1 MAEQKRQPG
10 RPRKWSSDAE
20 RMRAARAAKR
30 EKRLAEEARQAER
43 RSLEAERDRS
53 SPTNETSIESRPGLN
68 PIEAQPGPRTE
79 HAECQMVIRT
89 LRDELAWRYELYDD
103 LALRQWVLERKY
115 ERALS
120 RLRSHDSDGIAWLE
134 EQLGAWEREV
144 EEKRLKGL
152 IEPYRQ
158 QARRWYE
165 EEFERQLELAQR
177 ASTE

>member
-1 MAEQKRQPG
+1 M
-10 RPRKWSSDAE
+10 SS
-20 RMRAARAAKR
+20 RI
-30 EKRLAEEARQAER
+30 
-43 RSLEAERDRS
+43 S
-53 SPTNETSIESRPGLN
+53 S
-68 PIEAQPGPRTE
+68 
-79 HAECQMVIRT
+79 
-89 LRDELAWRYELYDD
+89 
-103 LALRQWVLERKY
+103 
-115 ERALS
+115 
-120 RLRSHDSDGIAWLE
+120 DSDGIAWLE

>member
-1 MAEQKRQPG
+1 M
-10 RPRKWSSDAE
+10 
-20 RMRAARAAKR
+20 
-30 EKRLAEEARQAER
+30 
-43 RSLEAERDRS
+43 EAERDRS

-103 LALRQWVLERKY
+103 LALRQWVLEQKY

-120 RLRSHDSDGIAWLE
+120 RLRSHDSNGIAWLE

-152 IEPYRQ
+152 IEPCRQ

-165 EEFERQLELAQR
+165 DEFERQFELAQR